1 MPIDSAIY
9 RNAISRFLTGVTIVT
24 TTVDGKPSGLTA
36 TAIASVTLEPPTLLA
51 CLNRESATCQAI
63 AQAGRFTVNIL
74 ASEQTELAKLFASR
88 DTDKFQQL
96 AERGQEP
103 KISALGTPLLLGAL
117 ASLDCTVCA
126 TTDVGTHRIFFGEVQ
141 HVNCAEGSPLGYF
154 RGAFFDRLS
163 SAGDR

>member
-1 MPIDSAIY
+1 MPIDSATY
-9 RNAISRFLTGVTIVT
+9 RHAISRFLTGVTIVT
-24 TTVDGKPSGLTA
+24 TAVEGKPSGLTA

-51 CLNRESATCQAI
+51 CLNRESTTCLAI

-88 DTDKFQQL
+88 DADKFQQL
-96 AERGQEP
+96 AARGQE
-103 KISALGTPLLLGAL
+103 IELSALGTPLLAGAL

-141 HVNCAEGSPLGYF
+141 HVRCAEGAPLGYF
-154 RGAFFDRLS
+154 RGAFLDRI
-163 SAGDR
+163 AGDR